1 MTFDGR
7 SGWCTVIVPL
17 TTAFRTVDPVCVT
30 STFHC
35 TVPVSPCFMSS
46 WLLSTDFSTSQL

>member
-1 MTFDGR
+1 MTSR
-7 SGWCTVIVPL
+7 SFGLVTVIVPL

-30 STFHC
+30 STVHC